1 MLIEFECPH
10 CNITLQVSAEFAGT
24 TSTCANCGKEITIP
38 KRNEQETP
46 VSEKDKEQAPQ
57 NTQDKNIETEQ

>member
-10 CNITLQVSAEFAGT
+10 CKVTLQVGDDLAGT

-38 KRNEQETP
+38 QGNEQGTP
-46 VSEKDKEQAPQ
+46 VSEKEKEQAPQ

>member
-24 TSTCANCGKEITIP
+24 TSKCANCEKEITIP
-38 KRNEQETP
+38 QRNEQETP
-46 VSEKDKEQAPQ
+46 VSEKDKEQAP
-57 NTQDKNIETEQ
+57 